1 MASIIRTGLN
11 RISKQVKHFHFGK
24 IRLRRKDW
32 IPFKPNVKAFLVGR
46 PVDIRLD
53 QANLIINI
61 LK

>member
-1 MASIIRTGLN
+1 MASIIRTDLN

-24 IRLRRKDW
+24 IRLRRKDR

-53 QANLIINI
+53 
-61 LK
+61 